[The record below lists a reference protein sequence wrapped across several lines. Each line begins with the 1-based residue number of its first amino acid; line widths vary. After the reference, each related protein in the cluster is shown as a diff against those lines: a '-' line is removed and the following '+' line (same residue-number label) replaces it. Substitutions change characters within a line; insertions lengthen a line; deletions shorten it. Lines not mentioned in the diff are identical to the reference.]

1 MTDDRLDERRPST
14 ADVAAAAR
22 RADRELTDREVAMR
36 RTDSR
41 ADEFEHMHLLPDEVA
56 DDLRPRWAEI
66 QGSFVDAPRKAVE
79 QADQLVAE
87 AIQRLAEAFSEAKA
101 GLEREWD
108 RGEEVSTEDLRI
120 ALQRY
125 RTFFDRLLNM

>member
-1 MTDDRLDERRPST
+1 MNDDRLDERRPTT

-22 RADRELTDREVAMR
+22 RADRDVTDREVAMR
-36 RTDSR
+36 HPDSR
-41 ADEFEHMHLLPDEVA
+41 ADEFEHMRLLPDEVA
-56 DDLRPRWAEI
+56 DDLRPRWTEI

-87 AIQRLAEAFSEAKA
+87 AIQRLAEAFSDAKGA
-101 GLEREWD
+101 LEREWD

-120 ALQRY
+120 ALRRY